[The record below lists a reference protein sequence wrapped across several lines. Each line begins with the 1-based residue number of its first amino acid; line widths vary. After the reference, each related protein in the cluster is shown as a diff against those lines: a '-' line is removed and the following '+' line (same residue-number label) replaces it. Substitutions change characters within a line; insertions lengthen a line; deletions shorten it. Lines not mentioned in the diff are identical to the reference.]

1 MNCNKSGIKVQQQA
15 IRENS
20 ARKKDYSGVRNI
32 KTSKI
37 QKNKKC
43 SDDEE
48 FEL

>member
-1 MNCNKSGIKVQQQA
+1 MKCNKSGIKAQRQT
-15 IRENS
+15 IKENS
-20 ARKKDYSGVRNI
+20 ARKKDYSGARSI